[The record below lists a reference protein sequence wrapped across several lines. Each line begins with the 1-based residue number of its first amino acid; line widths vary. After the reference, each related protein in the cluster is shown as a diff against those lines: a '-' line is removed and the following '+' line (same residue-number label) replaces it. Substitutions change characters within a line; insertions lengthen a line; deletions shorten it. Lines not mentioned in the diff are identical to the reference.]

1 MKEKEKLMELLEAF
15 DAVSQVGVVIFGSAA
30 IYLVTRKDKWQ
41 RWGYMLGLCS
51 QPFFL
56 FTTWYNWQ
64 PGVLILALWYTTQW
78 AKGIKNYWL
87 DGGERFENFKEKI
100 RSNRTA
106 KILTFGLSQRI
117 K

>member
-1 MKEKEKLMELLEAF
+1 MELLEAF

-30 IYLVTRKDKWQ
+30 II
-41 RWGYMLGLCS
+41 LGLCS

-78 AKGIKNYWL
+78 TKGIKNYWL

-106 KILTFGLSQRI
+106 QILTFGLSKRI